1 MISSGYA
8 MKKTLSIALFLAAF
22 PAFAQNSAGVSGSD
36 LGKQLMDGFQQPTHD
51 DKGGK
56 GAGTFTVGGVTID
69 TTEMAPGAT
78 RESMKNV
85 ARPTKNAAEL
95 EQQGMDAFDASARSE
110 GVGGEAAR
118 TMLQSKPMTTA
129 EVMKDGTSQ
138 FSMVENHYLTS
149 DPMGEL
155 FKDCK
160 SETTTKPGLIT
171 TTETKEFTCT
181 SGSASTEC
189 GRARQVE
196 IEFGEPAEPGLPR
209 PVSKIKEQISF
220 NGTCESDAAEN
231 QCRVSWV
238 CADSQPKTIDGVV
251 VDESVAKQYGLAPLF
266 PGAPAFCWKAV
277 AKVECPVCIEDEA
290 TGSKTNCSYVDIAQ
304 PEGTSCTAMESDKT
318 CRVVGTQCLLQDE
331 AGNCTVSS
339 KRYQCTKQVTVN
351 SNQVQSV
358 NSCSGGIQCADGS
371 CTTGAGVESEQG
383 ASMQVAMAQMAVAD
397 TLASDVTRDSQTIK
411 ESQGSAN
418 LQAPANDDGTDGL
431 NVVKDWGYDT
441 TDRGSA
447 DAEPEYEL
455 SEADKQKIAEA
466 QLFKG
471 NPYSCQTS
479 FGGLV
484 NCCKATDGGAKKLF
498 WEVQQEVNRKNQ
510 AARMMAKGGAG
521 QSGYQ
526 MMQNG
531 GAGLSTLSNPFTS
544 MRDNIT
550 GGGSGGDYTE
560 TTQTTWQ
567 QFMARARAEI
577 KPALSPKWA
586 CSDNEFDLAVQ
597 REIGACSYA
606 GTYCSKKVLGTCLKR
621 REAYC
626 CFKSPMSKMLRAS
639 AEPGG
644 VLNHG
649 NAKRPDCSGIPLD
662 QIDRINWDQMDFN
675 QLAANMDE
683 GGVFEKTNDGTQTA
697 NNLTGA
703 GATGATADRKNV
715 QDRTSERL
723 GSIDTDAVFEN
734 IAADAAA
741 QRTQV
746 DGIVSASPA
755 KLAFSSGYRLIKAG
769 QATGVGVSRTGSQGG
784 ASARVTVVGGSP
796 ELAGFYSQDLV
807 WDAGDTSTKTVRV
820 APPAGGIGR
829 VILEL
834 QVTQGSLGGTSQMTV
849 EIN

>member
-1 MISSGYA
+1 MNRILIL
-8 MKKTLSIALFLAAF
+8 MCFFAAF
-22 PAFAQNSAGVSGSD
+22 PAFSQNSAGVSGSD

-56 GAGTFTVGGVTID
+56 GAGTFNMGGVTID

-78 RESMKNV
+78 RESMKRV
-85 ARPTKNAAEL
+85 ASPTKNAAEL
-95 EQQGMDAFDASARSE
+95 EQRGMDAFDQSARSE

-118 TMLQSKPMTTA
+118 AMLQSKPMTTS
-129 EVMKDGTSQ
+129 EVMKDGASQ
-138 FSMVENHYLTS
+138 FDVVENHYLTS

-160 SETTTKPGLIT
+160 TETSTKPGLIT

-189 GRARQVE
+189 GRTRQVE
-196 IEFGEPAEPGLPR
+196 IEFGEPSEPGLPR

-238 CADSQPKTIDGVV
+238 CTDSAPKTIDGVV
-251 VDESVAKQYGLAPLF
+251 VDEAVASQYGLAPLF

-277 AKVECPVCIEDEA
+277 AKVECPVCIEDET
-290 TGSKTNCSYVDIAQ
+290 TGSKSECSFVDIAQ
-304 PEGTSCTAMESDKT
+304 PEGTSCTAMASDKT

-331 AGNCTVSS
+331 SGNCTVSS
-339 KRYQCTKQVTVN
+339 KRYQCTKEVTVK
-351 SNQVQSV
+351 SDQVQSV

-371 CTTGAGVESEQG
+371 CTSGAGVESEQG

-397 TLASDVTRDSQTIK
+397 TLASDVTRDSQTMK
-411 ESQGSAN
+411 ESDGPAG
-418 LQAPANDDGTDGL
+418 LRPPANDDGTDGL

-441 TDRGSA
+441 GDRGSA
-447 DAEPEYEL
+447 DEDPEYEL
-455 SEADKQKIAEA
+455 SEADKKKIAEA

-479 FGGLV
+479 FGGLI
-484 NCCKATDGGAKKLF
+484 NCCKATDGGARKLF
-498 WEVQQEVNRKNQ
+498 WEVQQEVNRNNQ
-510 AARMMAKGGAG
+510 AARMMATGAGG

-526 MMQNG
+526 IMQNG

-550 GGGSGGDYTE
+550 GGSTGGQYSE
-560 TTQTTWQ
+560 SSQTVWQ

-586 CSDNEFDLAVQ
+586 CSDGEFDLAVQ

-626 CFKSPMSKMLRAS
+626 CYKSPMSKMLRSS

-644 VLNHG
+644 ELRHG
-649 NAKRPDCSGIPLD
+649 SAKRPDCSGIPLD

-675 QLAANMDE
+675 ELAANMDA
-683 GGVFEKTNDGTQTA
+683 GGVFDKTNDGTKTA
-697 NNLTGA
+697 DNLTGA
-703 GATGATADRKNV
+703 GATGATSDRKNV
-715 QDRTSERL
+715 QDRTSDRL

-734 IAADAAA
+734 IAADAAS
-741 QRTQV
+741 QRPQI
-746 DGIVSASPA
+746 DAIVTPTPA
-755 KLAFSSGYRLIKAG
+755 KLSFSSSYRLVRAG
-769 QATGVGVSRTGSQGG
+769 QSTGVGVSRTGTQGG
-784 ASARVTVVGGSP
+784 ASAIVSVVSGSP
-796 ELAGFYSQDLV
+796 ELAGFYSQELF

-820 APPAGGIGR
+820 SPPAGATGR

-834 QVTQGSLGGTSQMTV
+834 QVTQGGLGGTSQMTID
-849 EIN
+849 IN